1 MRRALPLILSVAI
14 LLAGCK
20 IGAAPLPPKVT
31 PFEKG
36 EFVAPIPSLLPVT
49 VDTEMAGKGLPAIAE
64 RMIIRRADLSLVVQ
78 DTKEAISRIEAIA
91 VEKGGYLHQSSVWKE
106 NENLKAQLTIMVPA
120 TKFEETLD
128 ALRKLAVDILSE
140 SVSGQDVTEEYTD
153 LEARLKNLEATE
165 KELRELLATVRERTG
180 KAEDIMAV
188 YRELTHIREEIE
200 RVKGR
205 MKYLEQMTSFSTITI
220 YLTPSV
226 LAQPVAPATWKPA
239 RTFWYATR
247 ALVRALQFT
256 VDAAIWVTVVVIPLS
271 LPFALA
277 AFLFW
282 RNLRK
287 PRPKQ
292 GVSP

>member
-1 MRRALPLILSVAI
+1 MAI
-14 LLAGCK
+14 LLVGCK
-20 IGAAPLPPKVT
+20 IGATPLPPKAILS
-31 PFEKG
+31 ERS
-36 EFVAPIPSLLPVT
+36 EFVAPALLPAT
-49 VDTEMAGKGLPAIAE
+49 TDAQIAGKGLPAITE
-64 RMIIRRADLSLVVQ
+64 RMIVRRAELSLVVQ
-78 DTKEAISRIEAIA
+78 NTKEAISRIESIA

-120 TKFEETLD
+120 KKFEETLD

-140 SVSGQDVTEEYTD
+140 SVSGQDVTEEYMD
-153 LEARLKNLEATE
+153 LEARLKNLEAAE
-165 KELRELLATVRERTG
+165 EELRELLATVKERTG
-180 KAEDIMAV
+180 KAEDIMAI

-205 MKYLEQMTSFSTITI
+205 MKYLEQTTSFSTITI

-256 VDAAIWVTVVVIPLS
+256 VDAAIWLVVVVFPLS
-271 LPFALA
+271 LPFVLV
-277 AFLFW
+277 AFLLW
-282 RNLRK
+282 RILRK
-287 PRPKQ
+287 PKLKQ
-292 GVSP
+292 EVSP